1 MTQDPRVLLQ
11 KADKA
16 LSGASGGF
24 SWFGG
29 RAEKYESAAD
39 LYTQAANAFRVQKMS
54 EIPRGLANKEAGQ
67 AFEKAA
73 SIQTQSLNEP
83 DDAANNLQEAFKVYR
98 KTDPEDAAR
107 VLSSAIQHYVLR
119 GNLRRAAT
127 QQQYLAELYEV
138 ELGDM
143 KKALEAYEKA
153 ADWFEGDNAEALAN
167 KHYLKVADLAALE
180 SDYYKAITNYE
191 RISRSSINNHLMKW
205 SVKDYLLKAG
215 ICHLATKDLVE
226 TNRALE
232 SYRELDPSFGSTREH
247 QLLVDLTQAVEGG
260 DQEGFADKLFQFDQ
274 LSKLDKW
281 KTTLLLRIKNNIEE
295 AEEDFS

>member
-1 MTQDPRVLLQ
+1 MTDVCPQTD
-11 KADKA
+11 
-16 LSGASGGF
+16 
-24 SWFGG
+24 
-29 RAEKYESAAD
+29 
-39 LYTQAANAFRVQKMS
+39 
-54 EIPRGLANKEAGQ
+54 KEAGQ

-153 ADWFEGDNAEALAN
+153 ADWFEGDNAEAYVSHDLIDICQFEETTWLTYTSNIA
-167 KHYLKVADLAALE
+167 LQTSTTSRWRTWPPWKVITTRPSPTTNASAAAL
-180 SDYYKAITNYE
+180 
-191 RISRSSINNHLMKW
+191 
-205 SVKDYLLKAG
+205 
-215 ICHLATKDLVE
+215 
-226 TNRALE
+226 
-232 SYRELDPSFGSTREH
+232 ST
-247 QLLVDLTQAVEGG
+247 
-260 DQEGFADKLFQFDQ
+260 
-274 LSKLDKW
+274 
-281 KTTLLLRIKNNIEE
+281 TT
-295 AEEDFS
+295 

>member
-1 MTQDPRVLLQ
+1 MTDMCSQID
-11 KADKA
+11 
-16 LSGASGGF
+16 
-24 SWFGG
+24 
-29 RAEKYESAAD
+29 
-39 LYTQAANAFRVQKMS
+39 
-54 EIPRGLANKEAGQ
+54 KEAGQ

-153 ADWFEGDNAEALAN
+153 ADWFEGDNAEAYATHDLFNTHEFEETIWLTYTSYEA
-167 KHYLKVADLAALE
+167 LQTSTTSRWQTWLPWKVTITRPLPTTNASAGAL
-180 SDYYKAITNYE
+180 
-191 RISRSSINNHLMKW
+191 
-205 SVKDYLLKAG
+205 
-215 ICHLATKDLVE
+215 
-226 TNRALE
+226 
-232 SYRELDPSFGSTREH
+232 
-247 QLLVDLTQAVEGG
+247 LT
-260 DQEGFADKLFQFDQ
+260 
-274 LSKLDKW
+274 
-281 KTTLLLRIKNNIEE
+281 TT
-295 AEEDFS
+295 

>member
-39 LYTQAANAFRVQKMS
+39 LYTQAANAFRVQKM
-54 EIPRGLANKEAGQ
+54 NKEAGQ

-73 SIQTQSLNEP
+73 SIQTQNLNEP

-180 SDYYKAITNYE
+180 NDYYKAITNYE
-191 RISRSSINNHLMKW
+191 RIGRSSINNHLMKW

-232 SYRELDPSFGSTREH
+232 SYRELDPSFGGTREH